1 MIDFKDT
8 VPMSEPPR
16 TTPAKRV
23 GQPVALSVQKLLGLP
38 CQVQAKLLEA
48 WVALAMLCLLAVATF
63 APAVAQPEA
72 YHQFAD
78 HRALGSLP
86 FAMDVLSNAGFLAGG
101 AWGLWRLGRMSWV
114 ALSGPVWVTAVL
126 FFGGLVFTGMGSGLY
141 HWQPDAT
148 GLMLDRAAMGVAFAG
163 LLGLAMADRVS
174 GRTALSVALVVLVL
188 APVAAALAWRGD
200 NATPW
205 LVLQLGGLLVLLV
218 LAAVAPRGR
227 LNGGTWGLPLLSV
240 VLIYALAKG
249 FELADHAVF
258 DITHGWVSGHTLKH
272 VVAALVVL
280 PVWRGLDG
288 VRASTAMVNRMGVT
302 PDRVAQPFAQ
312 GKMRSTP
319 VRLHAPLRPLV
330 PRAKLFNSHLNHSA
344 QARHS

>member
-8 VPMSEPPR
+8 LPMSEPLKPTRVSR
-16 TTPAKRV
+16 T
-23 GQPVALSVQKLLGLP
+23 GQPLAVWLQRLVGLP
-38 CQVQAKLLEA
+38 LHAHPQTLEV
-48 WVALAMLCLLAVATF
+48 WVSLAVLCLLAVAVF
-63 APAVAQPEA
+63 APTVAQPQA

-78 HRALGSLP
+78 HRALAGLP

-101 AWGLWRLGRMSWV
+101 AWGLWRLGRMGWV

-141 HWQPDAT
+141 HWQPDAS
-148 GLMLDRAAMGVAFAG
+148 GLMLDRTAMGVAFAG
-163 LLGLAMADRVS
+163 LLGLALADRVS
-174 GRTALSVALVVLVL
+174 GRAALSVALGVLVL

-205 LVLQLGGLLVLLV
+205 LVLQLGGLVLLLA

-240 VLIYALAKG
+240 VLIYVLAKV

-258 DITHGWVSGHTLKH
+258 DLTHGAVSGHTLKH
-272 VVAALVVL
+272 LVAACVVW
-280 PVWRGLDG
+280 PVWRGLG
-288 VRASTAMVNRMGVT
+288 GSHAGTSLSNRMA
-302 PDRVAQPFAQ
+302 VAPGPVLQRGAQ
-312 GKMRSTP
+312 GRMQGMPESPR
-319 VRLHAPLRPLV
+319 APLV
-330 PRAKLFNSHLNHSA
+330 PIVPVVPFV
-344 QARHS
+344 